1 MLQKLLVRLKLNSL
15 YVIIG
20 LYSLLKGYSL
30 ITKKRPQFY
39 FPPEFRGLMNSPILE
54 WALIVAGVLML
65 LYVLSSYKSE
75 DATGVLIGLIAGL
88 TTIIVLFEFEHWYF
102 LDDYGPVLASDL
114 IDLAFISWTARH
126 YNKR

>member
-54 WALIVAGVLML
+54 WALIVAGALML

-75 DATGVLIGLIAGL
+75 GATGVLIGLIAGL

-102 LDDYGPVLASDL
+102 LDDYGPALASDL
-114 IDLAFISWTARH
+114 IVLTFISWTARH
-126 YNKR
+126 CNKR